1 MDELKVYLASVT
13 PARRREDARTLLDL
27 MGEVTGEQPALHRGG
42 IIGFGSYHYK
52 YASGR
57 EGDSI
62 AAGFAPRK
70 AATTIYLMNGVDTYD
85 TERAALGPHTVGVG
99 CLYIKDL
106 SAIDLGALRTMVRDS
121 YETLTSGTYGQRAH
135 EH

>member
-1 MDELKVYLASVT
+1 MDELSEYLDSVT
-13 PARRREDARTLLDL
+13 PARRRDDARTLLAL
-27 MGEVTGEQPALHRGG
+27 MAEVTGEQPVLHRGG
-42 IIGFGSYHYK
+42 IIGFGTYHYQ

-70 AATTIYLMNGVDTYD
+70 AATTIYLMNGVDRYTA
-85 TERAALGPHTVGVG
+85 ELAELGPHTLGVG

-106 SAIDLGALRTMVRDS
+106 SAIDLDALRAIVRDS
-121 YETLTSGTYGQRAH
+121 YETLTSGTYGQRAG
-135 EH
+135 ED

>member
-1 MDELKVYLASVT
+1 MEELAVFLASVT
-13 PARRREDARTLLDL
+13 PARRRDDARTLMTL

-42 IIGFGSYHYK
+42 IIGFGTYHYK

-70 AATTIYLMNGVDTYD
+70 AATTVYLMNGTDNYE
-85 TERAALGPHTVGVG
+85 TELAALGPHTVGVG
-99 CLYIKDL
+99 CLYLKDL
-106 SAIDLGALRTMVRDS
+106 SAIDQSVLRTIVRDS
-121 YETLTSGTYGQRAH
+121 YETLTSGIYGQRAR
-135 EH
+135 EN

>member
-1 MDELKVYLASVT
+1 MDELSDYLDSVT
-13 PARRREDARTLLDL
+13 PARRREDAHALVAL
-27 MGEVTGEQPALHRGG
+27 MEDVTGEQPVLHRGG
-42 IIGFGSYHYK
+42 IIGFGTYHYQ

-70 AATTIYLMNGVDTYD
+70 AATTIYLMNGVDTY
-85 TERAALGPHTVGVG
+85 TAELATLGPHRVGVG

-106 SAIDLGALRTMVRDS
+106 SAIDLDVLRTIVRHS
-121 YETLTSGTYGQRAH
+121 YETLTSGTFGQRAR
-135 EH
+135 ES